1 MIFLR
6 SPVYTNYPIYNI
18 VGVLGLE
25 VSRETMAGRSQVVL
39 QYSLGDGLDQTIS
52 GIRITHGE
60 R

>member
-1 MIFLR
+1 M
-6 SPVYTNYPIYNI
+6 YTNYPIYNI